1 MNNEMN
7 NINEQPVQPV
17 QTNPENTVPTESVTP
32 VPVETPVVPTE
43 PAQVSTPVVETPVVE
58 APVQVETPVVEAQ
71 TINTAVEVEPEAN
84 TIVQEAPSATDAPL
98 APEVKPEVV
107 QDADNVTFDYNSLY
121 GIDNT
126 KAEETTVDEGPQ
138 LVFQAQDDLNI
149 NATTLVGRDSS
160 VTPEFNMNVL
170 TGQET
175 EEKSLTDKVLDAKQQ
190 DKADTRKKIL
200 FIGIITILIF
210 VFIKFIFPI
219 IV

>member
-17 QTNPENTVPTESVTP
+17 QPNPENTVPTEAVVPATP
-32 VPVETPVVPTE
+32 VEVVPAVETPVMPVE
-43 PAQVSTPVVETPVVE
+43 AAPVVEV
-58 APVQVETPVVEAQ
+58 PVQVETPVVEAQ

>member
-7 NINEQPVQPV
+7 NINEQPVQSV
-17 QTNPENTVPTESVTP
+17 QPNPENTVPTESVTP

-71 TINTAVEVEPEAN
+71 TINTVVEVEPEAN

-138 LVFQAQDDLNI
+138 LVFHAQDDLNI

>member
-7 NINEQPVQPV
+7 NINEQPVQSV
-17 QTNPENTVPTESVTP
+17 QPNPENTVPTEAVVPATP
-32 VPVETPVVPTE
+32 VEVVPAVETPVMPVE
-43 PAQVSTPVVETPVVE
+43 AAPVVEV
-58 APVQVETPVVEAQ
+58 PVQVETPVVEAQ

-126 KAEETTVDEGPQ
+126 KTEETTVDEGPQ

>member
-1 MNNEMN
+1 MNNEIN
-7 NINEQPVQPV
+7 NFNEQPVQPV
-17 QTNPENTVPTESVTP
+17 QPDMVTP
-32 VPVETPVVPTE
+32 VPTEPVVPATPVEVVPAVETPVMPVEAT
-43 PAQVSTPVVETPVVE
+43 PAVQTQTVE
-58 APVQVETPVVEAQ
+58 APMV
-71 TINTAVEVEPEAN
+71 NTAVEVEPVPN
-84 TIVQEAPSATDAPL
+84 TIVQEAPAATDAPL

-126 KAEETTVDEGPQ
+126 KTEETVVDEGPQ
-138 LVFQAQDDLNI
+138 LVFQAQDDLSI

-170 TGQET
+170 TGQES
-175 EEKSLTDKVLDAKQQ
+175 EQKNLTDNVLDSKQQ
-190 DKADTRKKIL
+190 DKADTRRKIL
-200 FIGIITILIF
+200 FIGIITILMF

>member
-1 MNNEMN
+1 MNNEIN
-7 NINEQPVQPV
+7 NFNEQPVQPV
-17 QTNPENTVPTESVTP
+17 QPDMVTP
-32 VPVETPVVPTE
+32 VPTEPVVPATPVEPVPVEVVPAVETPVTPVE
-43 PAQVSTPVVETPVVE
+43 ATPVVQTQTVE
-58 APVQVETPVVEAQ
+58 APMV
-71 TINTAVEVEPEAN
+71 NTAVEVEPVPN
-84 TIVQEAPSATDAPL
+84 TIVQEAPAATDAPL

-126 KAEETTVDEGPQ
+126 KTEETVVDEGPQ
-138 LVFQAQDDLNI
+138 LVFQAQDDLSI

-170 TGQET
+170 TGQEA
-175 EEKSLTDKVLDAKQQ
+175 EQKNLTDNVLDSKQQ
-190 DKADTRKKIL
+190 DKADTRRKIL
-200 FIGIITILIF
+200 FIGIITILMF